1 MNEDGLDLQEEEAEE
16 PDPRRR
22 VKRAALA
29 LLLIGLAAAA
39 YHANRQPAVGPPP
52 ALVLAQVTE
61 LPPPMPVDTPPPMR
75 AASGWPF
82 AQLPHIAKFEAPAP
96 RLSMTM
102 QPRMPVAQALPV
114 PVRQFPPAAETPGDV
129 PLWVLSPLAAGAF
142 LVDADVSGAGSVVPE
157 PATTLLLAT
166 GLLALGA
173 KARAS
178 RRRRRDD
185 DPL

>member
-16 PDPRRR
+16 PDPKRR

-29 LLLIGLAAAA
+29 LLLTGLAVAA
-39 YHANRQPAVGPPP
+39 YYANRQPAVGPPP
-52 ALVLAQVTE
+52 ALALAQVTE
-61 LPPPMPVDTPPPMR
+61 LPEPMAVDTPPLRP
-75 AASGWPF
+75 ASGWPF
-82 AQLPHIAKFEAPAP
+82 AQLPHIAKFEAPVP

-178 RRRRRDD
+178 RRRRRGD
-185 DPL
+185 DPTL

>member
-16 PDPRRR
+16 PETKVR
-22 VKRAALA
+22 VKRAAVA
-29 LLLIGLAAAA
+29 VMLIGLAAMA
-39 YHANRQPAVGPPP
+39 YYANRPAAAGPPP
-52 ALVLAQVTE
+52 ALVQVTE
-61 LPPPMPVDTPPPMR
+61 LPGPMPVDTPPLR
-75 AASGWPF
+75 QASGWPF
-82 AQLPHIAKFEAPAP
+82 AQLPHIAKFEAPVP

-102 QPRMPVAQALPV
+102 QPRMPLAQALPV
-114 PVRQFPPAAETPGDV
+114 PARQFPPAAETPGDV

-185 DPL
+185 DSL